1 MQEQETPPP
10 NAEPNA
16 SSAPP
21 PDAAQ
26 IPSTPTQAAAH
37 TADTPQIAPKKWAGK
52 FENPDQLEKSY
63 QELEK
68 KLGERRVDSPEQLAE
83 RAGVK
88 LEDITTTYL
97 ADGRIAP
104 HHLAAMEKAG
114 IGAQM
119 AERLI
124 QGEAAKVKFAQTQVQ
139 QAVSEVTNLAGGQ
152 AQRDN
157 ILNWAAG
164 SLPKDDIARL
174 NARLGD
180 PSQAVSAMRELMFM
194 HQQAIGAGKA
204 QPLVQGMTP
213 VAMAPG
219 FSTPSQVTQAF
230 AQVRAQGY
238 MDEDTKR
245 RLANT
250 PMHILQ
256 GISR

>member
-1 MQEQETPPP
+1 MQETETPSPSE
-10 NAEPNA
+10 EPNA
-16 SSAPP
+16 SPTPSLET
-21 PDAAQ
+21 AQ
-26 IPSTPTQAAAH
+26 IPNTPPQAAAPTTH
-37 TADTPQIAPKKWAGK
+37 TPQIAPKKWAGK
-52 FENPDQLEKSY
+52 FESPDQLEKSY

-68 KLGERRVDSPEQLAE
+68 KLGERRVESPEQLAE
-83 RAGVK
+83 RAGVR
-88 LEDITTTYL
+88 LEDITTAYL
-97 ADGRIAP
+97 ADGQIPP
-104 HHLAAMEKAG
+104 HHLAAMDKAG
-114 IGAQM
+114 IGPQM

-164 SLPKDDIARL
+164 SLSKDDISRL
-174 NARLGD
+174 NDRLAD
-180 PSQAVSAMRELMFM
+180 ASQAVSAMRELMFM
-194 HQQAIGAGKA
+194 HQQAVGAGKA
-204 QPLVQGMTP
+204 QPLVHGMTP

>member
-16 SSAPP
+16 SPTPP
-21 PDAAQ
+21 TEAAQ
-26 IPSTPTQAAAH
+26 IPGTPPQAAAP
-37 TADTPQIAPKKWAGK
+37 TTDAPQITARKWAGK
-52 FENPDQLEKSY
+52 FENPELLEKSY
-63 QELEK
+63 NELEK
-68 KLGERRVDSPEQLAE
+68 MLGQRRVDSPEQLAE

-88 LEDITTTYL
+88 LEDITTAFL

-114 IGAQM
+114 IGPQM
-119 AERLI
+119 ATRLI
-124 QGEAAKVKFAQTQVQ
+124 EGEAAKVKFAQSQVQ
-139 QAVSEVTNLAGGQ
+139 QAVSEVTSLAGGQ

-174 NARLGD
+174 NVRLGD
-180 PSQAVSAMRELMFM
+180 PTQAVSAMRELMFM
-194 HQQAIGAGKA
+194 HQQAVGAGRA

-213 VAMAPG
+213 AAMAPG

-256 GISR
+256 GITR